1 VSRTAAVVGSG
12 PNGLA
17 AAIALARADVGVTV
31 YEAKET
37 IGGGCRTQEL
47 TLPGF
52 KHDVCSAIHPLAA
65 GSPFLRTLPL
75 EDYGLEWIQPEFA
88 LAHPFDDG
96 SAAVLSR
103 SLDETAKAL
112 GSDGGAYRR
121 LMRPFVENWDDFSAA
136 VLGPL
141 QRLPRSPLLLARFGV
156 HARRS
161 ATGLATSAF
170 EGEQARAL
178 FTGLAA
184 HANIPLTKPM
194 TASFGLVLGSA
205 AHAVGW
211 PIPRGGSQNI
221 ADAMA
226 SYLRKLGGQ
235 VETNR
240 HIDSLESLES
250 SDAVL
255 FDLTPGQVLAIAGSW
270 LSKGYRRNLTRFRY
284 GAGVYKVDYALS
296 GPVPW
301 TATECSRAGTV
312 HLGGW
317 MDEIVASEAAIA
329 GGRHP
334 DRPYVLVA
342 QQSLFDPSRAPEGKH
357 TLWAYCHVPAG
368 STEDMTERI
377 EAQIERFAPGF
388 HSLVLARH
396 AMPPSALR
404 DYNENYVGGDIAG
417 GSHAALQLFFRPTM
431 SFSPYRTS
439 DPRLFFC
446 SASTPPGAGVHGMC
460 GYFAAQA
467 VLRSLS
473 AG

>member
-1 VSRTAAVVGSG
+1 
-12 PNGLA
+12 
-17 AAIALARADVGVTV
+17 
-31 YEAKET
+31 
-37 IGGGCRTQEL
+37 
-47 TLPGF
+47 
-52 KHDVCSAIHPLAA
+52 
-65 GSPFLRTLPL
+65 
-75 EDYGLEWIQPEFA
+75 
-88 LAHPFDDG
+88 
-96 SAAVLSR
+96 
-103 SLDETAKAL
+103 
-112 GSDGGAYRR
+112 
-121 LMRPFVENWDDFSAA
+121 
-136 VLGPL
+136 
-141 QRLPRSPLLLARFGV
+141 
-156 HARRS
+156 
-161 ATGLATSAF
+161 
-170 EGEQARAL
+170 
-178 FTGLAA
+178 
-184 HANIPLTKPM
+184 
-194 TASFGLVLGSA
+194 
-205 AHAVGW
+205 
-211 PIPRGGSQNI
+211 
-221 ADAMA
+221 
-226 SYLRKLGGQ
+226 
-235 VETNR
+235 
-240 HIDSLESLES
+240 
-250 SDAVL
+250 
-255 FDLTPGQVLAIAGSW
+255 VLAIAGSR